1 MRKIEILFFRQG
13 ESILNTNQQSK
24 TNKAKHFIMCL
35 TTRRDTCVGCAEIA
49 VSWQL
54 MEKVENDM
62 ADGEMTEQQYIVRM
76 ALLKKLFEG
85 AQNICKEKGC
95 SDHPT
100 EEKEVGVSVYVEDDD
115 EEDIEVEEFEWRGT
129 TYLIGEPQRLRVN
142 SLVEDRTLYDCDT
155 IDPVGYVTSSGAVH
169 IIVN

>member
-1 MRKIEILFFRQG
+1 MLFFGQG

-24 TNKAKHFIMCL
+24 TNKAKHFIMSL
-35 TTRRDTCVGCAEIA
+35 TTRRGTCVGCAEIA

-85 AQNICKEKGC
+85 AQNIHKEKGC

-100 EEKEVGVSVYVEDDD
+100 EEKEVGVSVYVCEYDD
-115 EEDIEVEEFEWRGT
+115 EEEIEVEEFNWRGS
-129 TYLIGEPQRLRVN
+129 TYLIGDPQILRPN

-155 IDPVGYVTSSGAVH
+155 MDPVGYVTSSGAVH